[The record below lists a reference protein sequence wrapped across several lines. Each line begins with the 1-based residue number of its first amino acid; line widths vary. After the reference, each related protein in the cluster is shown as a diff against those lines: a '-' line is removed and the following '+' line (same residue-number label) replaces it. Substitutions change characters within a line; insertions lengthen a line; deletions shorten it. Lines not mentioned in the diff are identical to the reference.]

1 MLASPSD
8 RDVPPS
14 IDLEFCRAGETA
26 RKAKRLLDDAMRSI
40 DCDGVGLWVF
50 SKDNQKL
57 TVALNVARN
66 KRVVEGLEV
75 EIRGSLVGL
84 VAMTGE
90 GICVGPDANYNP
102 EVAKK
107 LEVRTFAMVAAAVV
121 VGYDVCGVLSA
132 VNQYGATEKTFTH
145 EHLKAVQWMAY
156 LLGLILADCR
166 RSD

>member
-1 MLASPSD
+1 MFASNTD
-8 RDVPPS
+8 RHGPHS
-14 IDLEFCRAGETA
+14 IDLEFCRALETS
-26 RKAKRLLDDAMRSI
+26 RKAKRLLDDAMRQL

-57 TVALNVARN
+57 TVALNVAR
-66 KRVVEGLEV
+66 KLQDVEGLAV
-75 EIRGSLVGL
+75 EIKGSLVGL

-107 LEVRTFAMVAAAVV
+107 LEVRTFAMVAAPVV
-121 VGYDVCGVLSA
+121 VGDDICGVLSA
-132 VNQYGATEKTFTH
+132 VNQYGATEKTFTR
-145 EHLKAVQWMAY
+145 EHLKLAQWMSY
-156 LLGLILADCR
+156 LLGLVLADCR